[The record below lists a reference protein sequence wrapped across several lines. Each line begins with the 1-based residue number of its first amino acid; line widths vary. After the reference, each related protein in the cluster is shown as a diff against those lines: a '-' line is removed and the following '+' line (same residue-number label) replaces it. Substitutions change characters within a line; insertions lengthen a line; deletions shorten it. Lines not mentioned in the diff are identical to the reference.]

1 MYRVLLAL
9 WLVVV
14 PEFFAPWRDY
24 PAPVDAYLND
34 FASVLS
40 DAEADAIAERL
51 SRLYNETGVE
61 VVVVTVPSFSDFGTG
76 DRTLEIFA
84 TNLFNTWAI
93 GDSELNNGA
102 LLLLAVNDREVR
114 IEVGA
119 GYEAALDDQ
128 VQAIIDEQ
136 MIPQFRE
143 GSYGRGLRDG
153 TLRLADVLTAEW
165 QRGVDPA
172 RTRAPAPTPSGM
184 QIGGQEPAPAPASAP
199 APAEQPA
206 AAPAAGSGG
215 GTPIGPL
222 VAIPGGLGVLGLGG
236 YGVYQLLNRRS
247 RRCPNCGG
255 QMHVLDEA
263 ADDAFLN
270 AGQQTEELLNSVNY
284 AVWKC
289 EECGNH
295 VLRKERRWFSGYES
309 CPSCGYQALSVQR
322 QRLVEPTYERT
333 GVERI
338 ERACRNCNYQN
349 ANDITIPRLVRSAPA
364 GRSVAGG
371 SMMGRSLSGRSSS
384 RRSSS
389 SSRSSFGGGRSRGGG
404 RSGKW

>member
-1 MYRVLLAL
+1 MYQVLLAL
-9 WLVVV
+9 WLFVL
-14 PEFFAPWRDY
+14 PGLFAPWHDY
-24 PAPVDAYLND
+24 PAPVDAYIND
-34 FASVLS
+34 FAGVLS
-40 DAEADAIAERL
+40 DAEADQIADRL
-51 SRLYNETGVE
+51 DRLYRETGVE
-61 VVVVTVPSFSDFGTG
+61 AVVVTVPSFSSFGTG

-93 GDSELNNGA
+93 GDSELNNGV

-114 IEVGA
+114 IELGA
-119 GYEAALDDQ
+119 GYEAAIDDQ
-128 VQAIIDEQ
+128 VQAVIDEQ
-136 MIPQFRE
+136 LIPRFRE
-143 GSYGRGLRDG
+143 GDYGRGLRDG
-153 TLRLADVLTAEW
+153 ALRLADVLTTEW

-184 QIGGQEPAPAPASAP
+184 RIGEQEPAPVP
-199 APAEQPA
+199 APVQQPA
-206 AAPAAGSGG
+206 AAPQAGTGG
-215 GTPIGPL
+215 RTPIGPL

-236 YGVYQLLNRRS
+236 YGAYQLLNRRS
-247 RRCPNCGG
+247 RRCPNCGS
-255 QMHVLDEA
+255 QMHLLDEA

-270 AGQQTEELLNSVNY
+270 AGQQIEELLNSVNY

-289 EECGNH
+289 GECGNH

-322 QRLVEPTYERT
+322 QRLVEPSYEQT

-349 ANDITIPRLVRSAPA
+349 ANDITIPRLVRAAAAPA
-364 GRSVAGG
+364 GRST
-371 SMMGRSLSGRSSS
+371 MTRTLSGQSSS
-384 RRSSS
+384 RRSSG

>member
-1 MYRVLLAL
+1 MYRVFLAL
-9 WLVVV
+9 WLFVL
-14 PEFFAPWRDY
+14 PGLYAPWRDY
-24 PAPVDAYLND
+24 PAPVDAYVND
-34 FASVLS
+34 FANVLS
-40 DAEADAIAERL
+40 DTEADEIAQRL
-51 SRLYNETGVE
+51 GRLYDETGIE
-61 VVVVTVPSFSDFGTG
+61 AVVVTVPSFSSFGTG

-102 LLLLAVNDREVR
+102 LIVLAVNDREVR
-114 IEVGA
+114 IELGA
-119 GYEAALDDQ
+119 GYETALDDP

-136 MIPQFRE
+136 LIPRFRE
-143 GSYGRGLRDG
+143 GDYGGGLRDG
-153 TLRLADVLTAEW
+153 ALRLADVLTAEW

-184 QIGGQEPAPAPASAP
+184 QIGGQEPAPAPA
-199 APAEQPA
+199 EQPA
-206 AAPAAGSGG
+206 AAPPAGSGG
-215 GTPIGPL
+215 VPIGPL

-289 EECGNH
+289 DECGNH

-349 ANDITIPRLVRSAPA
+349 ANDITIPRLVRSAAAPA
-364 GRSVAGG
+364 GRSTMA
-371 SMMGRSLSGRSSS
+371 RTLSGRSSS
-384 RRSSS
+384 RRSSG

>member
-1 MYRVLLAL
+1 MYGVLLAL
-9 WLVVV
+9 WLFVL
-14 PEFFAPWRDY
+14 PGLYAPWLDY
-24 PAPVDAYLND
+24 PAPVDAYVND
-34 FASVLS
+34 FAGVLS
-40 DAEADAIAERL
+40 DAEADEIAQRL
-51 SRLYNETGVE
+51 DRLYDETGVE

-76 DRTLEIFA
+76 DRTLEIFS

-102 LLLLAVNDREVR
+102 LILLAVDDREVR
-114 IEVGA
+114 IELGA
-119 GYEAALDDQ
+119 GYETALDDQ
-128 VQAIIDEQ
+128 VQAVINEQ
-136 MIPQFRE
+136 FIPRFRE
-143 GSYGRGLRDG
+143 GDYGRGLRDG
-153 TLRLADVLTAEW
+153 ALRLADVLTAEW
-165 QRGVDPA
+165 QRGIDPA

-184 QIGGQEPAPAPASAP
+184 QIGGQEPAPAPA
-199 APAEQPA
+199 PAEQPA
-206 AAPAAGSGG
+206 AAPAAGPGG

-289 EECGNH
+289 DECGNH
-295 VLRKERRWFSGYES
+295 TLRRERRWFSNYES

-333 GVERI
+333 GAERI

-349 ANDITIPRLVRSAPA
+349 ANDITIPRLVRSAA
-364 GRSVAGG
+364 RAGG
-371 SMMGRSLSGRSSS
+371 SPIGRSLSGRSSSGRSSS

>member
-1 MYRVLLAL
+1 MYRVFLAL
-9 WLVVV
+9 WLFVL
-14 PEFFAPWRDY
+14 PGLYAPWRDY
-24 PAPVDAYLND
+24 PAPVDAYVND
-34 FASVLS
+34 FANVLS
-40 DAEADAIAERL
+40 DTEADEIAQRL
-51 SRLYNETGVE
+51 GRLYDETGIE
-61 VVVVTVPSFSDFGTG
+61 AVVVTVPSFSSFGTG

-102 LLLLAVNDREVR
+102 LIVLAVNDREVR
-114 IEVGA
+114 IELGA
-119 GYEAALDDQ
+119 GYETALDDP

-136 MIPQFRE
+136 LIPRFRE
-143 GSYGRGLRDG
+143 GDYGGGLRDG
-153 TLRLADVLTAEW
+153 ALRLADVLTAEW

-184 QIGGQEPAPAPASAP
+184 QIGGQEPAPAPA
-199 APAEQPA
+199 EQPA
-206 AAPAAGSGG
+206 AAPPAGSGG
-215 GTPIGPL
+215 VPIGPL

-247 RRCPNCGG
+247 RRCPNCGS

-289 EECGNH
+289 DECGNH

-349 ANDITIPRLVRSAPA
+349 ANDITIPRLVRAAAAPA
-364 GRSVAGG
+364 GRSTMA
-371 SMMGRSLSGRSSS
+371 RTLSGRSSS
-384 RRSSS
+384 RRSSG

>member
-1 MYRVLLAL
+1 MYRVLLTL
-9 WLVVV
+9 CL
-14 PEFFAPWRDY
+14 FFLPGLYAPWRDY
-24 PAPVDAYLND
+24 PAPVDAYIND
-34 FASVLS
+34 YANVLS
-40 DAEADAIAERL
+40 DAEADDIAERL
-51 SRLYNETGVE
+51 GRLYDETGVE
-61 VVVVTVPSFSDFGTG
+61 AVVVTVPSFSDFGTG

-102 LLLLAVNDREVR
+102 LILLAVNDREVR
-114 IEVGA
+114 IELGA
-119 GYEAALDDQ
+119 GYETALDDQ
-128 VQAIIDEQ
+128 VQDIIDEQ
-136 MIPQFRE
+136 MIPRFRD

-153 TLRLADVLTAEW
+153 ALRLADVLTAEW
-165 QRGVDPA
+165 QREVDPA
-172 RTRAPAPTPSGM
+172 RTRAPAPAPSGM
-184 QIGGQEPAPAPASAP
+184 QIGGQEPAAAP

-206 AAPAAGSGG
+206 AAPQTGTGG
-215 GTPIGPL
+215 GIPIGPL

-236 YGVYQLLNRRS
+236 YGFYQLLNRRS
-247 RRCPNCGG
+247 QRCPNCGN
-255 QMHVLDEA
+255 QMHLLDEA

-289 EECGNH
+289 DECGNH
-295 VLRKERRWFSGYES
+295 VLRKDRRWFSGYEN

-349 ANDITIPRLVRSAPA
+349 ADDITVPRLVRSAPA
-364 GRSVAGG
+364 GRSVASR

-389 SSRSSFGGGRSRGGG
+389 SSRWSFGGGRSRGGG